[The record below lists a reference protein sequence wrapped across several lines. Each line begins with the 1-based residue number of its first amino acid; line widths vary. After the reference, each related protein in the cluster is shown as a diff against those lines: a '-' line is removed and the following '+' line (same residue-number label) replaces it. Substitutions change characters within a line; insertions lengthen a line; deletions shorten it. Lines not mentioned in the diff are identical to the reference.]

1 VAAYKDTHCNYSARL
16 ENIARLVNIGLP
28 VGDWGPMFDSCSAD
42 DWDRLSDGSPE
53 ADCDP
58 RFDDLHRA
66 LMNLNSR
73 SAPEAGHLVLR
84 ESDRGARHRATALSL
99 VLSAA
104 PDAKPAEVLT
114 AEAACYQY
122 PDAAWEQASNAE
134 PASKPA
140 EVCCWD
146 PDAARDSKPP
156 SSR

>member
-1 VAAYKDTHCNYSARL
+1 MS
-16 ENIARLVNIGLP
+16 
-28 VGDWGPMFDSCSAD
+28 DSCSTD

-53 ADCDP
+53 DDCDP

-73 SAPEAGHLVLR
+73 SAPKAGHLVLR

-114 AEAACYQY
+114 AEAACYQD
-122 PDAAWEQASNAE
+122 PDVAWEQASNAQ
-134 PASKPA
+134 ASNAESASNPA
-140 EVCCWD
+140 EACCWD
-146 PDAARDSKPP
+146 PGAARDSHTPN
-156 SSR
+156 SR